1 MIHIFDIIATVG
13 FGVTF
18 AASIL
23 AALSARRAAN
33 RRLALLL
40 VAAMGIMTAVSLYH
54 AMMWFPSEGAEDLTE
69 DYAQTL
75 FLPLVLYAM
84 HGLYSRSEAER
95 AERARASAEELSAR
109 LAASLDELS
118 GHRVSVL
125 QSLSAAVD
133 ARDRYTALHSL
144 HVADYATA
152 TGAHLG
158 IYDRLGRL
166 EQAAPLHDIGKIAI
180 ADAILLKPESLDEH
194 EYAEIKRH
202 TEVSAEIIGSI
213 PVLADLVPGVRHHH
227 GRWDGT
233 GYPDGLAAEEI
244 PLEARVLAIADAFDA
259 MTSDRPYRNGMPIEQ
274 ARGVLVN
281 ERGRQFDP
289 EMVDAFVAL
298 LDHGTVTLRDYPD
311 RNTERSVEQAFAL

>member
-1 MIHIFDIIATVG
+1 MIRIFDIIATVG
-13 FGVTF
+13 FGITL
-18 AASIL
+18 ATSIV

-54 AMMWFPSEGAEDLTE
+54 AMMWFPSEGTEDLTE

-95 AERARASAEELSAR
+95 AERAQASVAELSSR
-109 LAASLDELS
+109 LSASLDELS

-133 ARDRYTALHSL
+133 ARDHYTALHSL
-144 HVADYATA
+144 HVADYAA
-152 TGAHLG
+152 AIGAHLG
-158 IYDRLGRL
+158 VYDRLGRL
-166 EQAAPLHDIGKIAI
+166 EQAALLHDIGKIAV
-180 ADAILLKPESLDEH
+180 ADAILLKPESLNDH
-194 EYAEIKRH
+194 EYAEIRRH
-202 TEVSAEIIGSI
+202 AEISAEIIGGI
-213 PVLADLVPGVRHHH
+213 PLLADLVPGVRHHH
-227 GRWDGT
+227 ERWDGT

-259 MTSDRPYRNGMPIEQ
+259 MTSDRPYRSGMPLEQ
-274 ARGVLVN
+274 ARGVLVD

-289 EMVDAFVAL
+289 DMVDAFVTL
-298 LDHGTVTLRDYPD
+298 LDHGTVTLRDYP
-311 RNTERSVEQAFAL
+311 ERGAERAFAV